1 MGRDHLADQQV
12 FHSGLGAEVFVDEG
26 EQLVEFFAR
35 LAGKHDGSGE
45 EAVTHGVLRGTGFAF
60 GRLGPR
66 ERAPLA
72 RDAAFCFSVLI
83 SLPRCA
89 ANSF

>member
-60 GRLGPR
+60 GRFGS
-66 ERAPLA
+66 AGA
-72 RDAAFCFSVLI
+72 GSVGSGCGFLLFGSHI
-83 SLPRCA
+83 VTEMCR
-89 ANSF
+89 